1 MVVMCLLA
9 FDSVALLKL
18 RGFTVRLVGTVTP
31 TPAEPA
37 LDDELTSRRRRR
49 RLLTGNALFLYV
61 RSTLTT
67 AELMSLSPAN
77 SYGFRVNV
85 TIYSGAAGIL

>member
-18 RGFTVRLVGTVTP
+18 CGFTVRLVGTVTP
-31 TPAEPA
+31 TPALPA
-37 LDDELTSRRRRR
+37 LDDELTSRRRRL
-49 RLLTGNALFLYV
+49 LLTGNALFLYV

-85 TIYSGAAGIL
+85 TIYTGAARIL

>member
-1 MVVMCLLA
+1 MVVMCLLV

-18 RGFTVRLVGTVTP
+18 CRFTVRLVGTVTP
-31 TPAEPA
+31 TPALPA
-37 LDDELTSRRRRR
+37 LDDELTSRRR
-49 RLLTGNALFLYV
+49 LLTGNGLFLYV

-85 TIYSGAAGIL
+85 TIYTGAARIL